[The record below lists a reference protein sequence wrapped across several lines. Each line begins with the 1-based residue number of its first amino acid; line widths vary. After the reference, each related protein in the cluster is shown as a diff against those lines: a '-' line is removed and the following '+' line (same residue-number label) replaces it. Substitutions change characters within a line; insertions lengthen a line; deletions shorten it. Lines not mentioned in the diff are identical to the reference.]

1 MAVLRIRSQARAS
14 KRTCYYTCDMY
25 EASEGISFQLGDLAH
40 DSLHVAFS
48 FEEWVILSLFQFICI
63 HSTLMDL
70 WCTNDYGPKER
81 R

>member
-1 MAVLRIRSQARAS
+1 MAVLRIRTQAWAS
-14 KRTCYYTCDMY
+14 KRTCYYTCDTY

-40 DSLHVAFS
+40 NSLHLSFS
-48 FEEWVILSLFQFICI
+48 FEEWVMLSLSQFSCI

-70 WCTNDYGPKER
+70 WCTNDYSSKER